1 MIVEV
6 FQPFEISVLQIAAM
20 SSAGLPMKIG
30 EPTAA
35 EYIVPSADTQDNR
48 ICGQFSSRE
57 RPAQQH
63 HQVANSSTHGCDW
76 ISTSLR
82 MDAHGGEDMY
92 LHLPAN
98 LSAYSHYNQDREM
111 GYSNGS
117 EHATR
122 LSLVQLDNYLASVPP
137 LMLSTQRLLHVDSA
151 AKINISNRR
160 DHGECVRTTPGI
172 DNHNIRTRCGPQ
184 MRRVDPP
191 QHRLITS
198 SNSGRV
204 INVLQG
210 EIAHCTS
217 PQADI
222 LVSDEAT
229 TCHIVA
235 LWSRYI
241 DSKSDEGQDSNEING
256 NVLATL
262 THIDGPGYERCVRD
276 AIHEHIKY
284 HSVDDDDTED
294 VINSC
299 SHQARFEKDIIDI
312 SIHIMGGFND
322 QDSRSI
328 EITSSVL
335 QTFAAVSSECNY
347 NSVRR
352 RLPQVHMVLKTCA
365 VASANDNGA
374 RCPLGRGLGL
384 EVESGSI
391 FLAEVADD
399 VAKDGDIHVL
409 GAAMNGSVSAQ
420 GPEVTLRSVR
430 LWASSFHLPRLEQET
445 RLIVIHRPDSEFL
458 CIESFFFD
466 RHFNAQRL
474 LDCSDER
481 LLRIT
486 STSPDVEKPNFVAK
500 VRESLT
506 YMNRNK
512 SRNVFPHG
520 QPMKF
525 ERVGLNCWVKVA

>member
-1 MIVEV
+1 
-6 FQPFEISVLQIAAM
+6 
-20 SSAGLPMKIG
+20 MKIG
-30 EPTAA
+30 EPTAV
-35 EYIVPSADTQDNR
+35 ENIVQSADTQDNR

-57 RPAQQH
+57 RPAQQQ
-63 HQVANSSTHGCDW
+63 HQVMNSSTHACDW

-82 MDAHGGEDMY
+82 LPPMDAHGGEV
-92 LHLPAN
+92 LHLRLPAN
-98 LSAYSHYNQDREM
+98 LSEYSHVNQDAEM

-117 EHATR
+117 ENATR
-122 LSLVQLDNYLASVPP
+122 RLVQLDNYLASIPP
-137 LMLSTQRLLHVDSA
+137 LVLSTQRLLHVDSA
-151 AKINISNRR
+151 TKNNISNRR
-160 DHGECVRTTPGI
+160 DHGTTPGKG
-172 DNHNIRTRCGPQ
+172 NHSSRSRCDPQ
-184 MRRVDPP
+184 MRRLDPP
-191 QHRLITS
+191 RHRLITS

-217 PQADI
+217 SQADI

-235 LWSRYI
+235 LWSRYF
-241 DSKSDEGQDSNEING
+241 DSKSDEGRDSTEING

-262 THIDGPGYERCVRD
+262 THIDRPGYQRCVRD
-276 AIHEHIKY
+276 AINEHIKY
-284 HSVDDDDTED
+284 HSAQSRQITDDDDTED

-299 SHQARFEKDIIDI
+299 SHQSSFEKGIIDI
-312 SIHIMGGFND
+312 SIHMMGGFND
-322 QDSRSI
+322 QDSSSI

-335 QTFAAVSSECNY
+335 QTFAAVSTDCNY

-352 RLPQVHMVLKTCA
+352 RLPQVRMTLKTCA
-365 VASANDNGA
+365 VSTANDDGT

-399 VAKDGDIHVL
+399 VAKDGDIQVL

-430 LWASSFHLPRLEQET
+430 LWASSFHLPRSEQVI

-458 CIESFFFD
+458 CIKSFFFD
-466 RHFNAQRL
+466 HHSNAQRL
-474 LDCSDER
+474 LDCSDEN
-481 LLRIT
+481 LLRFT

-506 YMNRNK
+506 YMNQNK
-512 SRNVFPHG
+512 SKQVFPLG
-520 QPMKF
+520 QPIQY
-525 ERVGLNCWVKVA
+525 ERVGLNGWVKVAINKIEYD